1 MSIEAHHGRALL
13 ETAQLELDRAHR
25 AAVAANAGEI
35 RRGLDL
41 ALAALRESE
50 TAGLGAEMD
59 QAIGTVRDDL
69 TAARLNLDSGSLVAM
84 EQLIETA
91 RTSLAQL

>member
-41 ALAALRESE
+41 ALAALRETES
-50 TAGLGAEMD
+50 AGLGAEMD
-59 QAIGTVRDDL
+59 QTIGMVRDNL

-91 RTSLAQL
+91 RNSLAQL

>member
-25 AAVAANAGEI
+25 AAVTANAGEI

-41 ALAALRESE
+41 ALAALREAES
-50 TAGLGAEMD
+50 AGLGAEMD
-59 QAIGTVRDDL
+59 QTIGMVRDNL

-84 EQLIETA
+84 EQLLETA